1 VIQRSVTH
9 ATFVIDRTYAARP
22 AQVFAAFADAEIKA
36 RWSSCH
42 DEWVRAES
50 DFRVG
55 GIERGG
61 GGDRDGPRWSNET
74 LYHDIVPDQRIVF
87 SYVMDRDGVRIS
99 ASLTTIEFRPDGA
112 GTRLV
117 LTEMGAY
124 FDGHDIP
131 ARREHGTREGLEALG
146 AELARQA
153 ADA

>member
-1 VIQRSVTH
+1 MTERSVTH

-22 AQVFAAFADAEIKA
+22 ARVFAAFADPEIKA

-42 DEWVRAES
+42 EEWARPES

-55 GIERGG
+55 GFERGG
-61 GGDRDGPRWSNET
+61 GGDRDGPRWSVET
-74 LYHDIVPDQRIVF
+74 LYQDIVADQRIVF
-87 SYVMDRDGVRIS
+87 SYAMDRDGVRIS

-124 FDGHDIP
+124 LDGHDIP
-131 ARREHGTREGLEALG
+131 AQREHGTREGLEAL
-146 AELARQA
+146 ARELARQS